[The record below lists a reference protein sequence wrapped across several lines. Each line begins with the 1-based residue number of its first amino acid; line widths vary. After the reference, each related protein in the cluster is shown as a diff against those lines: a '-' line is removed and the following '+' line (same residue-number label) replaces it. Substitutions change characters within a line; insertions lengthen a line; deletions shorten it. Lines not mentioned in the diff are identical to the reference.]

1 LSIVFLAVE
10 IIHVRQGRASLTA
23 QRPWLVAFAFG
34 LLHGLGFAGA
44 LAEVGLPQTSIPT
57 ALLCFNLVA
66 AARARAQR
74 AGLHAPVWAWK
85 LPPYLIGSVASF
97 WLIERIAAW

>member
-1 LSIVFLAVE
+1 VLAL
-10 IIHVRQGRASLTA
+10 IAAPRAL
-23 QRPWLVAFAFG
+23 
-34 LLHGLGFAGA
+34 
-44 LAEVGLPQTSIPT
+44 
-57 ALLCFNLVA
+57 
-66 AARARAQR
+66 AQR